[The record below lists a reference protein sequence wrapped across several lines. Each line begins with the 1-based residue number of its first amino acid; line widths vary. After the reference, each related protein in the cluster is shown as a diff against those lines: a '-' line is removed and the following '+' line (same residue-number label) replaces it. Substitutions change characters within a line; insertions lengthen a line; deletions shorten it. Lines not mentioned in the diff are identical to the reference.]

1 MGASPQDGSEGLL
14 TSSLYLRDFARRTIE
29 VVLPHE
35 ARVDLDTVATPGRRI
50 ADRDAGVFTALQDD
64 GDAEARAEAVIE
76 RFNPLFAT
84 YALGR
89 LHDLDVLRCG
99 QSADETVVVLR

>member
-1 MGASPQDGSEGLL
+1 MLVEAHPCVEREIRADTQEHATPILV
-14 TSSLYLRDFARRTIE
+14 AQIE

-35 ARVDLDTVATPGRRI
+35 ARVDLDTVATPGCRV
-50 ADRDAGVFTALQDD
+50 ADRDASVFTALQDD
-64 GDAEARAEAVIE
+64 CHSEARAEAVIE

-89 LHDLDVLRCG
+89 LDDLHVLRCG
-99 QSADETVVVLR
+99 QAT